1 MRDKNLA
8 NKIHPLAQMEIN
20 ETKLIKD
27 HFLVESIRNSNQ
39 GVYELVFNHYYSGLV
54 VYADQIIKD
63 TVISED
69 VVQSVFMKLWETRET
84 IEIRSF
90 RSYFMQCVKNRCID
104 HLRNQQ
110 VKHRF
115 DNRIPDAASMV
126 IEEDLWTKNE
136 LNELLERAMED
147 FAPRCREIFRM
158 SRYEN
163 LKIAEIAEKLDIS
176 KRTVETQI
184 SKALKILRIK
194 LVDYVGIPV
203 IC

>member
-1 MRDKNLA
+1 MSLT
-8 NKIHPLAQMEIN
+8 NKIHTMSRMEIS

-27 HFLVESIRNSNQ
+27 HILAESIRNSNQ
-39 GVYELVFNHYYSGLV
+39 GVFELVFNHYYSGLV
-54 VYADQIIKD
+54 VYADQIIND
-63 TVISED
+63 LVISED
-69 VVQSVFMKLWETRET
+69 IAQSVFMKLWETRET

-110 VKHRF
+110 VKQRF
-115 DNRIPDAASMV
+115 DKLIPEASSMV
-126 IEEDLWTKNE
+126 TEEDLWTKNE
-136 LNELLERAMED
+136 LSELLERAMED
-147 FAPRCREIFRM
+147 FAPRCREIFQM

-194 LVDYVGIPV
+194 LVDYIGVPILAN
-203 IC
+203 